1 MGRGLHLHPRQHE
14 PTEAL
19 RSRIEAQRE
28 ALTRFL
34 GGERFE
40 IVAEFVEVETGKGSD
55 ALDRRPQLAAAL
67 TRAQALRCSVG
78 VAKVDRLSRDVHFIS
93 ALMAH
98 RVPFLVSELGPD
110 VDPFILHLY
119 AARAEERALI
129 SGRTKSALAATKAKG
144 AKLGNPNIESVRG
157 PAAETI
163 KADADRAARKVLPI
177 IAEILSL
184 ALRQNES
191 KSAAEGCG

>member
-1 MGRGLHLHPRQHE
+1 
-14 PTEAL
+14 
-19 RSRIEAQRE
+19 
-28 ALTRFL
+28 
-34 GGERFE
+34 
-40 IVAEFVEVETGKGSD
+40 
-55 ALDRRPQLAAAL
+55 
-67 TRAQALRCSVG
+67 
-78 VAKVDRLSRDVHFIS
+78 
-93 ALMAH
+93 MAH
-98 RVPFLVSELGPD
+98 RVPFLVSELGRD

-119 AARAEERALI
+119 AALAEKERALI

-157 PAAETI
+157 HAAETI